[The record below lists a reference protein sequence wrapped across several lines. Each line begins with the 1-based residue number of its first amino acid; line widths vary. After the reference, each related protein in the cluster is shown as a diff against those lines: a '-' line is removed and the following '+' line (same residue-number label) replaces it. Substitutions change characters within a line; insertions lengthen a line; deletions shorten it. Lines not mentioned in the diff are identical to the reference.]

1 MTEQRKRPRPGDYFS
16 DWKEREALAEAMI
29 PIVGGLSRE
38 RNVKCYIYG
47 RSLVNE
53 SVLDIMKTHRWVR
66 QIEANELSEFETAPV
81 LNAVSQLD
89 LGPCHLDIGRLAVA
103 YYDKGAG
110 EGLSIEEYCAQELAY
125 LMGATQKPVDKPV
138 DVILYGFGRIG
149 RLMARILIAKTDG
162 GDSLRLRAIV
172 VRKGGAEDDLLKRA
186 SLLRRDSVHGVF
198 KGTIRVD
205 EERQSF
211 IANGNEVKVIYADA
225 PEDIDYTQYGIQDG
239 IVVDNTGVWRDK
251 AGLSRHLAAK
261 GVAKVILTAPGKG
274 DVKNIVAG
282 INESAIEETDT
293 VISAASCTTNA
304 IVPVLKAADDEYGIT
319 AGHVETVHAYTND
332 QNLIDNYHKAE
343 RRGRSAPLN
352 MVLTETGA
360 AKAVAKVLPQLEGR
374 LTGNAIRVPTP
385 NVSMAILNLTLKQST
400 TREAVNEFM
409 RDIALHSSMKKQ
421 IDYSDSPEVVSSD
434 FVGSRAACVFDAKA
448 TIVSGAQAVLYL
460 WYDNEYGY
468 SCQVYRILER
478 MAGIR
483 YQTYP
488 EKGPYPL

>member
-282 INESAIEETDT
+282 INEGAIEETDT

-360 AKAVAKVLPQLEGR
+360 AKAVAKVLPQLEGK

-409 RDIALHSSMKKQ
+409 RESLCI
-421 IDYSDSPEVVSSD
+421 
-434 FVGSRAACVFDAKA
+434 RA
-448 TIVSGAQAVLYL
+448 
-460 WYDNEYGY
+460 
-468 SCQVYRILER
+468 
-478 MAGIR
+478 
-483 YQTYP
+483 
-488 EKGPYPL
+488 

>member
-1 MTEQRKRPRPGDYFS
+1 MTDDRKRPRPDDYFS

-29 PIVGGLSRE
+29 PAVGKLSRE

-47 RSLVNE
+47 RSLVNQ
-53 SVLDIMKTHRWVR
+53 SVLDIMTSHRWVR
-66 QIEANELSEFETAPV
+66 QMEANELSEFETVPV
-81 LNAVSQLD
+81 LDAVNQLD

-110 EGLSIEEYCAQELAY
+110 EGLSIEEYAAQELDY
-125 LMGATQKPVDKPV
+125 LVGSTHKPVDEPI
-138 DVILYGFGRIG
+138 DVVLYGFGRIG

-162 GDSLRLRAIV
+162 GDSLRLRAVV
-172 VRKGGAEDDLLKRA
+172 VRPSKAEDDLLKRA

-198 KGTIRVD
+198 QGTIRVD

-211 IANGNEVKVIYADA
+211 VANGNEIKVIYADS
-225 PEDIDYTQYGIQDG
+225 PEEIDYTEYGINRC
-239 IVVDNTGVWRDK
+239 IVIDNTGVWRDE
-251 AGLSRHLAAK
+251 AGLSRHLQAE

-274 DVKNIVAG
+274 DIKNIVAG
-282 INESAIEETDT
+282 INDSDIADDDT
-293 VISAASCTTNA
+293 ILSAASCTTNA
-304 IVPVLKAADDEYGIT
+304 IAPVLKAADDEYGIS

-343 RRGRSAPLN
+343 RRGRSAALN

-360 AKAVAKVLPQLEGR
+360 AKAVAKVLPQLEGK

-385 NVSMAILNLTLKQST
+385 NVSMAILNLTLNRST
-400 TREAVNEFM
+400 TRDELNEFM
-409 RDIALHSSMKKQ
+409 RETALHSSMKKQ
-421 IDYSDSPEVVSSD
+421 IDYSNSPEVVSSD

-448 TIVSGAQAVLYL
+448 TIVNGNQAVWYL

-468 SCQVYRILER
+468 SCQVYRVLEQ
-478 MAGIR
+478 MGGIR

-488 EKGPYPL
+488 AKGPYPL

>member
-1 MTEQRKRPRPGDYFS
+1 MTEERKRPRPDDYFS

-29 PIVGGLSRE
+29 PVVGSLSRE

-47 RSLVNE
+47 RSLVNQ
-53 SVLDIMKTHRWVR
+53 SVLDIMKSHRWVR
-66 QIEANELSEFETAPV
+66 QMEDNELSEFETAPV
-81 LNAVSQLD
+81 LNALSNLE

-110 EGLSIEEYCAQELAY
+110 AGLSVEEYVANELEY
-125 LMGATQKPVDKPV
+125 LVGSTHKPVHEPV
-138 DVILYGFGRIG
+138 DVVLYGFGRIG

-162 GDSLRLRAIV
+162 GDSLRLRAVV
-172 VRKGGAEDDLLKRA
+172 VRRSKSEDDLLKRA

-198 KGTIRVD
+198 QGTIRVD

-211 IANGNEVKVIYADA
+211 VANGNEVKVIYADS
-225 PEDIDYTQYGIQDG
+225 PEEIDYTEYGIKRC
-239 IVVDNTGVWRDK
+239 IVVDNTGVWRDE
-251 AGLSRHLAAK
+251 AGLSRHLKAK

-274 DVKNIVAG
+274 AIKNIVAG
-282 INESAIEETDT
+282 INDAEIEPGDT
-293 VISAASCTTNA
+293 ILSAASCTTNA
-304 IVPVLKAADDEYGIT
+304 IVPVLRAADDEYGIA

-332 QNLIDNYHKAE
+332 QNLIDNYHRAE
-343 RRGRSAPLN
+343 RRGRSAALN
-352 MVLTETGA
+352 MVITETGA
-360 AKAVAKVLPQLEGR
+360 AKAVAKVLPQLEGK

-385 NVSMAILNLTLKQST
+385 NVSMAILNLTLGRST
-400 TREAVNEFM
+400 TRDELNEFM
-409 RDIALHSSMKKQ
+409 RETALHSDVKKQ
-421 IDYSDSPEVVSSD
+421 IDYSISPEVVSSD

-448 TIVSGAQAVLYL
+448 TIVNGTQAVLYL

-468 SCQVYRILER
+468 SCQVYRVLER

-488 EKGPYPL
+488 ANSPYPL